1 MKKNIAISLIFIL
14 LFSLTACSQGNENE
28 IQNQTDEVMQQS
40 EDSQT
45 ATESKS
51 NEEQNVLVA
60 YFGRLGNTVFPA
72 DVDATTSAS
81 LVLGKDD
88 NLQGTTEYVASYI
101 QENIGGDLHLIQ
113 TTVPYPADYDAT
125 ADQNHQ
131 EQEDDTLPELAS
143 TVENMEQYDVIFIG
157 YPIWATTL
165 PQPVVSF
172 LSQYDLTGKTII
184 PFCTHAG
191 YGSGNSYEEIQELC
205 PDAVVLDGLALEAE
219 GIDSSAEEI
228 QSWLADLQLTT
239 DKSALSAETEVV
251 HITVDGSEI
260 TAELNNS
267 KAAQEF
273 ASMLPLT
280 VSMTRMGEHEYYGG
294 LDTPLSHTED
304 LQTGY
309 TVGDLAF
316 WTPGDLFAIY
326 FDEPED
332 DPEGL
337 MILGHI
343 ISDMSVFDTMNA
355 SVEMEITLAE

>member
-40 EDSQT
+40 EDSKT

-51 NEEQNVLVA
+51 NEEQNVLVV
-60 YFGRLGNTVFPA
+60 YFGRLGNTDFPA

-81 LVLGKDD
+81 LVLEKDG

-113 TTVPYPADYDAT
+113 TTVPYPADYDVT
-125 ADQNHQ
+125 VDQNHQ
-131 EQEDDTLPELAS
+131 EQENDTLPELAS

-172 LSQYDLTGKTII
+172 LSQYDLSGKTII

-191 YGSGNSYEEIQELC
+191 YGSGNSYEEIQEIC

-219 GIDSSAEEI
+219 GIDSSAEKI

-316 WTPGDLFAIY
+316 WTPGDLLAIY

-343 ISDMSVFDTMNA
+343 TSDMSVFDNMDA
-355 SVEMEITLAE
+355 SVEMEITLAD